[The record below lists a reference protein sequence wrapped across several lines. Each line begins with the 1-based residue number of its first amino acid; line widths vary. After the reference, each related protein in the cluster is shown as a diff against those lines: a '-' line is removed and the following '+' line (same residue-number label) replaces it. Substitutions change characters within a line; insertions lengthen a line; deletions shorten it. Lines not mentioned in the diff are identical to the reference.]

1 MSRVLIVSH
10 DVVGP
15 NMAGPGIRYWEMSAA
30 LVRQG
35 FDVTLAAPVGSSSID
50 EPEQSRSD
58 LSIDE
63 NRRGKR
69 TDPAEIRLLKYRP
82 GDQAVVDAAQVADCV
97 VVTGPILQQF
107 PALVHS
113 DRPIAVDL
121 YDPFLFENLHHLRDT
136 PRAWPEYIGGRSI
149 LATQMARGDFFFC
162 ANQRQRD
169 LYQGMLT
176 AWGRINPATYESDP
190 TLDELLA
197 IVPFGISSH
206 QPRPGPAARGQIAG
220 IDESS
225 QLVVWNGGI
234 WDWFDPITAI
244 EAIALVRERL
254 PSIRL
259 LFLGTRHPNPV
270 IGEPPTAIAARA
282 RAQELGL
289 LDSFVFFRDW
299 TPYHERGAFLLEAN
313 LAISLHV
320 PGIETR
326 FSSRTRLLDCIWA
339 GVQFITSD
347 GDAIGEELARLG
359 LAKIT
364 PCGDIESVAQAIEAL
379 VNDVGGQSDRS
390 VGFATLAA
398 SLSWDK
404 VVAPL
409 VSFARNPRR
418 AADHRSP
425 FSGSTSL
432 QQSTVTGLPAG
443 RRTIWHRI
451 LRYLA
456 ERELAESTGGPQ

>member
-1 MSRVLIVSH
+1 
-10 DVVGP
+10 
-15 NMAGPGIRYWEMSAA
+15 MAGPGIRYWEIAAA

-35 FDVTLAAPVGSSSID
+35 FDVTLAAPVGSSPID
-50 EPEQSRSD
+50 DQVRAEADLSTNGEPQSGHSRSREMGV
-58 LSIDE
+58 LV
-63 NRRGKR
+63 
-69 TDPAEIRLLKYRP
+69 YRP
-82 GDQAVVDAAQVADCV
+82 GDQTIVDAALAADCI
-97 VVTGPILQQF
+97 VVTGPILEQF
-107 PALVHS
+107 PALVHC

-121 YDPFLFENLHHLRDT
+121 YDPFIFENLHHLRDT
-136 PRAWPEYIGGRSI
+136 DRAWPEYIGGRSI

-162 ANQRQRD
+162 ANERQRD

-176 AWGRINPATYESDP
+176 TWGRINPATYASDS
-190 TLDELLA
+190 TLDDLLA
-197 IVPFGISSH
+197 VVPFGISSDR
-206 QPRPGPAARGQIAG
+206 PRPGPAARGEIPG
-220 IDESS
+220 IDATS

-244 EAIALVRERL
+244 EAIALLHKRI
-254 PSIRL
+254 PTIRL

-270 IGEPPTAIAARA
+270 IGEPPSATRARA
-282 RAQELGL
+282 RAQALGL
-289 LDSFVFFRDW
+289 LDSVVFFRDW

-339 GVQFITSD
+339 GVPFITSD

-364 PCGDIESVAQAIEAL
+364 PCGDIEAVAQAIEAL

-390 VGFATLAA
+390 VAFAKLAS
-398 SLSWDK
+398 SLSWDN

-432 QQSTVTGLPAG
+432 QQSTVTGLQAG
-443 RRTIWHRI
+443 RRTIWQGI